1 MKKKIAKKRKKK
13 RCKINLYVYV
23 CMYVDAWP
31 TYTCHLKIPPRVT
44 KRHPTPVHSVVQQ
57 IFAIRVQITRGL
69 YQVRVA
75 YHHHHHHAHT
85 LAHTTPTHAS
95 FTDTHLREK
104 HLNHISYAPSVS
116 LFVRQLYHAH
126 VIAPHHLR
134 FLDRILWHI
143 RITNTP
149 YTHLHTT
156 SPSHTHTHIS
166 VILHAVDCLAASRPL
181 PPVPVPAPST
191 CNMCVLC
198 RRFLGFLTHTALQHT
213 CAAHAHLYLLLLC
226 ILTLSASTPPLACTP
241 LCSTLS
247 VCLLTFRIIHIDLLK
262 TRRQRKPTVKRK

>member
-1 MKKKIAKKRKKK
+1 MQKKRKKK

-181 PPVPVPAPST
+181 LPVPAPST

-198 RRFLGFLTHTALQHT
+198 RRFLGFLTHTQHCNTHALHTHT
-213 CAAHAHLYLLLLC
+213 CICCCCVSSPCLRLHPPWPARPCAALSLC
-226 ILTLSASTPPLACTP
+226 VCWPFASFTLTC
-241 LCSTLS
+241 
-247 VCLLTFRIIHIDLLK
+247 
-262 TRRQRKPTVKRK
+262 